1 MKADFCCNRFDY
13 SLSSKCLE
21 HIYCGSKEA
30 RSAFVLTHFHTINY
44 NHKNQFTSRSLTRHH
59 SACTLSN
66 NRRTLSPKQQ
76 DLCLRN
82 RFDLSFTLQ
91 NQEDCSPPGQQIRLH
106 KKQLFAE
113 LTLKTTIMIKS
124 GRSPQRAS
132 LRHGGLFT
140 A

>member
-21 HIYCGSKEA
+21 HLYRGSGQA
-30 RSAFVLTHFHTINY
+30 SSAFVLTHFHTIN
-44 NHKNQFTSRSLTRHH
+44 NNQKYQSPSRSIARHH

-76 DLCLRN
+76 ELCPRN

-91 NQEDCSPPGQQIRLH
+91 NQEDCSLPGQQIH
-106 KKQLFAE
+106 PYIDQFSPE
-113 LTLKTTIMIKS
+113 LTLKSTIKIKP